1 MRVAVVGGGVIGL
14 SCAYALSRAGA
25 DVVVLERG
33 RCGEACSYGNTGWI
47 CPSLSAPLP
56 APKVMGRALVG
67 MLRPDSPLLIQ
78 PRLDPSFLRW
88 SWDFWRACTPERY
101 HAGLAATLALAA
113 ESFPLYDELRAAGV
127 TFEIHK
133 TGMVVAA
140 TSDEGLAEYVEMIEG
155 ARAAGYGGAVELL
168 GPEDARRLEPAL
180 SDRVVGAVHVAE
192 ERYVRPE
199 GLSRALV
206 DWLKGHGTRI
216 REGTHVSGLARRTAG
231 WRVQTGD
238 GDVDAD
244 RVVLATGAWSASL
257 LARLGVRISFE
268 AAKGYSLT
276 AVGTGTPPRHALYL
290 AEAKVGGSPFGH
302 LVRLAGIF
310 DLTGVDSSLRRRRLG
325 AIIRSSLPYF
335 RDWRPA
341 RIELQW
347 AGLRPYPADGL
358 PVIGPI
364 PGHDGVYAA
373 TGHGRM
379 GITLAPGTA
388 EAIRALA
395 LEDRVPDEIR
405 PFAIERLI
413 R

>member
-1 MRVAVVGGGVIGL
+1 MIGL

-33 RCGEACSYGNTGWI
+33 RCGEGCLYGNTGWI

-113 ESFPLYDELRAAGV
+113 ESFRLYDELRAAGV
-127 TFEIHK
+127 AFEIHQP
-133 TGMVVAA
+133 GMVVAA

-155 ARAAGYGGAVELL
+155 ARLAGYRGAVEVLS
-168 GPEDARRLEPAL
+168 PKDARRLEPAL
-180 SDRVVGAVHVAE
+180 SDRIVGAIHVAE

-199 GLSRALV
+199 RLSQALAS
-206 DWLKGHGTRI
+206 WLKEHGTRI
-216 REGTHVSGLARRTAG
+216 REGTHVSGLARRAAG

-238 GDVDAD
+238 GDVEAD
-244 RVVLATGAWSASL
+244 RVVLAAGAWSTPL

-290 AEAKVGGSPFGH
+290 AEAKVGGSPFGE

-335 RDWRPA
+335 RDWRPE

-358 PVIGPI
+358 PIIGPI
-364 PGHDGVYAA
+364 PGHEGVYAA

-388 EAIRALA
+388 EAIRTLA